1 MWSKIQISL
10 GVLALLLVFVGD
22 RLSIPLLSYTGMACL
37 GLVAMAIGWEAIITR
52 HIVVGKRRSGNRG
65 TYTGIPAIYQGI
77 LFNAFGLFLI
87 IVTVMSY
94 KKANMREVL
103 LQFVRRPGL
112 PLALIGTLVLMQAVI
127 TLAGSMEERHGS
139 QRVVFLNLLFSRLLP
154 GIILVILGLG
164 AMGLGLFEMAAPNA
178 FDAMGGGFLEMLY
191 GLR

>member
-1 MWSKIQISL
+1 MWSKLQISL
-10 GVLALLLVFVGD
+10 GVLALLLVFIGD
-22 RLSIPLLSYTGMACL
+22 RLSIPFLSYTGMACL

-52 HIVVGKRRSGNRG
+52 HIVVGGRRSGNRG
-65 TYTGIPAIYQGI
+65 TYTGVPAIYQGI
-77 LFNAFGLFLI
+77 LFNVFGLFLI

-94 KKANMREVL
+94 MKANVREAL

-112 PLALIGTLVLMQAVI
+112 PLALIGMLVLMQAVI
-127 TLAGSMEERHGS
+127 TLVGSMEERHES

-154 GIILVILGLG
+154 GIILIILGLG
-164 AMGLGLFEMAAPNA
+164 AVGLGLFELVAPNA